1 MAADLFPRASFDH
14 VGFVAMQKPENAI
27 FIDAA
32 RLWVTNPRA
41 SQANIEWLWPEPD
54 CVAGKIFITRPHVAY
69 RVENLDQAIRD
80 RKIIYPPTTV
90 GNGFMRVAF
99 IEVEG
104 VMFELIE
111 YSNPAETGWWF
122 V

>member
-1 MAADLFPRASFDH
+1 
-14 VGFVAMQKPENAI
+14 
-27 FIDAA
+27 
-32 RLWVTNPRA
+32 
-41 SQANIEWLWPEPD
+41 
-54 CVAGKIFITRPHVAY
+54 VAGKIFITRPHVAY

-111 YSNPAETGWWF
+111 YSNPPETGWWF